1 MVEETNLA
9 NDLQLIKPSAIETR
23 LFLLDEAGD
32 NDYFQMKYGAY
43 KSEEWGR
50 GI

>member
-1 MVEETNLA
+1 MNMA
-9 NDLQLIKPSAIETR
+9 NGLQLIRPNAIEMR
-23 LFLLDEAGD
+23 LLLLDEAGD